1 MRGGSTPA
9 NSFSVVR
16 FCVTVFAVKMFTYV
30 YSRYW
35 MLDPARFVIFVAS
48 LLLITL
54 GSRRA
59 VYLDRNSTEAEAEG
73 ASISYFN
80 YLPVDS

>member
-1 MRGGSTPA
+1 
-9 NSFSVVR
+9 
-16 FCVTVFAVKMFTYV
+16 
-30 YSRYW
+30 